1 MNKAH
6 TYYETLITRYF
17 SGEAGADEVME
28 LSAWVRSDP
37 AHQQL
42 FKEYQKSWALVE
54 ASNMDASADL
64 DTSWAKIAQKTGIN
78 EAPAPQIIR
87 NAGYRRFA
95 RVAAILLIL
104 IIPALFYFWN
114 YMRPGSDVLYA
125 ENQIVESTLS
135 DGTMVA
141 LNTGSTLE
149 YPERFKG
156 KERTVTLEGEAFFD
170 VSHVYD
176 KAFVINADKL
186 KIRVLGTT
194 FNVNTNAGNNTIEV
208 VLVSG
213 EIQLVYNEK
222 QMLLHSGEKAVVLKQ
237 FGEIVKKEN
246 DDLNFMAWKTKRLE
260 FTDTPFSEII
270 DVLRKVYHKD
280 ISVLNPE
287 ILDCRITATFEQQS
301 LETVLKVLQSTI
313 DIEVKSNASGIEI
326 SGNGCQ

>member
-1 MNKAH
+1 MNKTH

-17 SGEAGADEVME
+17 SGEAGADEVVE
-28 LSAWVRSDP
+28 LSAWVKSDS

-42 FKEYQKSWALVE
+42 FKEYQKSWAMLE
-54 ASNMDASADL
+54 ASHMEASADL
-64 DTSWAKIAQKTGIN
+64 DTAWAEIAQKTGIN
-78 EAPAPQIIR
+78 EPPAPQIMR
-87 NAGYRRFA
+87 NIGHRRFA
-95 RVAAILLIL
+95 RVAAILLI
-104 IIPALFYFWN
+104 IILPALFYFWN

-125 ENQIVESTLS
+125 ENQIVESTLP

-156 KERTVTLEGEAFFD
+156 KERAVTLEGEAFFD
-170 VSHVYD
+170 VSHVCD
-176 KAFVINADKL
+176 KAFVINADNL

-222 QMLLHSGEKAVVLKQ
+222 QMLLHPGEKAVVLKQ

-246 DDLNFMAWKTKRLE
+246 DDPNFMAWKTKRLE
-260 FTDTPFSEII
+260 FTDTPLSEII

-287 ILDCRITATFEQQS
+287 ILNCRITATFEQQS

-313 DIEVKSNASGIEI
+313 DIEVKPNGSGIEI